1 MIAQIKAELLKVRS
15 TRTTVGLLLGMI
27 ALILLFELLTGL
39 LSNASALSSVENQR
53 QLLSLASLAGIFSA
67 LAGVLLVTSEY
78 RYGTIRPTILFT
90 PYRSRVLA
98 AKVISGA
105 LAGIVFGIVGEALGW
120 ALGYV
125 ILSGRGITFALSGGD
140 VAQLA
145 LGALGGIALWGAIG
159 AGLGGIVRNQVG
171 AVITLLAWG
180 FVVSPLLFGLVPSV
194 GHFMP
199 SYSQDALVGLTTQH
213 LLKPVVGGIV
223 LVAWAI
229 LLAVVGVAMSA
240 RRDVN

>member
-1 MIAQIKAELLKVRS
+1 VIAQIKAELLKVRS

>member
-223 LVAWAI
+223 LVAWAV